1 MATKGQKCFAT
12 FSSYTASPSIPRS
25 SVGRSLASSPIRTSR
40 QTVSGVTNSKSD
52 GEEEEAT
59 NGTKR
64 RDRANSYFLNAVSA
78 AAASVS
84 PTPLQVPKS
93 RLRMTF
99 SSLSNLTGR
108 RGGHKKETEEERR
121 GDDLQKSKSME
132 TVLFSR
138 ITE

>member
-1 MATKGQKCFAT
+1 MFCNILELY
-12 FSSYTASPSIPRS
+12 SLPLPRS

-64 RDRANSYFLNAVSA
+64 RDGANSYFLNAVSA
-78 AAASVS
+78 AATSVS

-108 RGGHKKETEEERR
+108 RGGHKKETEERR
-121 GDDLQKSKSME
+121 GDDLQKSKALE